1 MVSLNYQL
9 IRQKLDHLSS
19 VSFLAVSS
27 ILLLTTTYGC
37 SQKAQDEA
45 QLEIKIVQAAQIS
58 GVYNVV
64 GNTTLPDSSRI
75 AVSAVRNLRTVTGQS
90 VSLQDSDQSNR
101 SILARQIVEVKQG
114 KWQADL
120 NIWQV
125 APNGKIQEVW
135 QANQGQ
141 TKLTA
146 DGDVTFI
153 ATFDP
158 SREWELS
165 DSQKPQKQKVESQK
179 LEGKLLRFTNEG
191 ERYLQAS
198 QSLSISLPEGK
209 TAPPRLQPEEI
220 NDGWGNRYQIPPE
233 PLETKVNLLP
243 PAKRQSNTPLSTSE
257 FLR

>member
-1 MVSLNYQL
+1 MVSLNYHL
-9 IRQKLDHLSS
+9 IRQKLDNLSS
-19 VSFLAVSS
+19 VSFLAVSL

-37 SQKAQDEA
+37 SQKAQDQA
-45 QLEIKIVQAAQIS
+45 QLEIKIVQAAQSS

-75 AVSAVRNLRTVTGQS
+75 AVAAVRNLRPVTGQS
-90 VSLQDSDQSNR
+90 VSLQGSDQSNR

-146 DGDVTFI
+146 EGDVTFI

-165 DSQKPQKQKVESQK
+165 DSQKVESQK

-191 ERYLQAS
+191 ERYLKAS

-220 NDGWGNRYQIPPE
+220 NDGWGNRYQIPPQ

-243 PAKRQSNTPLSTSE
+243 AAKRQSNTPLSTSE